1 MKRANYIGAP
11 EMFLLNQAC
20 APLVSAF
27 GPHLYLVGSSLERR
41 DYRDVDIRCILP
53 DGDFDRLFPGAFD
66 VNYGLCG
73 LWSVMCS
80 SISLMLARH
89 TGLPID
95 FQIQRMTQ
103 ANEEFEGQR
112 AAVGMFLAPSP
123 DGSGR
128 GDGGRDGR

>member
-20 APLVSAF
+20 RPLTDAF

-41 DYRDVDIRCILP
+41 DYRDVDVRCILP
-53 DGDFDRLFPGAFD
+53 DEEFDHLFPGAFG
-66 VNYGLCG
+66 VNYGLHA

-89 TGLPID
+89 SGLPID
-95 FQIQRMTQ
+95 FQIQRRTE
-103 ANEEFEGQR
+103 ANKEYDGQR
-112 AAVGMFLAPSP
+112 AALGMFLDRPSIDEVTP
-123 DGSGR
+123 
-128 GDGGRDGR
+128 